1 MTAVLETS
9 AKMVQLVSHNS
20 MATHVNACLGMV
32 DSCVRLI
39 LMNVLQTLAYM
50 VSVEM
55 GSTGIFVTAMLATEV
70 LTVTSILTIVNPGE
84 FFILLVE
91 DLLKKDCG
99 SNSTRSISHLNI
111 LFHCHKYF
119 IISCCM

>member
-9 AKMVQLVSHNS
+9 VKMVQLVSHNN

-39 LMNVLQTLAYM
+39 SMNVQQTLAYM
-50 VSVEM
+50 VSVGM
-55 GSTGIFVTAMLATEV
+55 GSTGIFVIAMLATQV

-91 DLLKKDCG
+91 DLHKKDCG
-99 SNSTRSISHLNI
+99 SIST
-111 LFHCHKYF
+111 
-119 IISCCM
+119 